1 MRFSTSGVAIGLL
14 LVCLACNKNPSSA
27 AENPPDEPANQV
39 DDNQVDDN
47 QLSQAT
53 PDSESPPVGFEN
65 SSPRQEELRGIAQ
78 IALQSGDLNLAIAA
92 SIALMETAEKSG
104 LRASGLILLAE
115 LYYQE
120 GNGLRGIEIL
130 EQTIAE
136 SPPVAEFHFTLG
148 RMLGE
153 LQRFAEAETQLRR
166 AIELRPELLQSYI
179 YLGST
184 LIAAGRADEAGPVYA
199 QYEAALAEML
209 RLVAS
214 AEAPMDLRLSIM
226 ELLTLANPDDS
237 ITATMVA
244 LLGSPELPISA
255 TAVQVLG
262 VIGTAE
268 AVPALQS
275 FSQQT
280 GQPELSDFA
289 LQAIAQ
295 IQARAAHAGHGH

>member
-1 MRFSTSGVAIGLL
+1 MRLSTSGVAAGLL
-14 LVCLACNKNPSSA
+14 LVCLACNKTPSSA
-27 AENPPDEPANQV
+27 AESPSPQADNAAASEPVAQV
-39 DDNQVDDN
+39 
-47 QLSQAT
+47 A
-53 PDSESPPVGFEN
+53 PDSAAPPAGFDAP
-65 SSPRQEELRGIAQ
+65 SPRQEELRGIAQ
-78 IALQSGDLNLAIAA
+78 AALQAGDLNLAIAA
-92 SIALMETAEKSG
+92 SIALMETPEKSG

-120 GNGLRGIEIL
+120 GNGVRGIEIL

-136 SPPVAEFHFTLG
+136 SPPVGEFHFTLG
-148 RMLGE
+148 RMFGE
-153 LQRFAEAETQLRR
+153 LQRFTEAETQLRR

-184 LIAAGRADEAGPVYA
+184 LIAAGRAEDAGPVYA

-209 RLVAS
+209 RLVANTDT
-214 AEAPMDLRLSIM
+214 PMDLRLNIM

-237 ITATMVA
+237 ITATMVS
-244 LLGSPELPISA
+244 LLSSPELAISA

-262 VIGTAE
+262 IIGTAE

-280 GQPELSDFA
+280 AQPELSDFA

-295 IQARAAHAGHGH
+295 IQARVSH